1 MKKPR
6 SFTRKAASLLLI
18 PIFHIGLTVLF
29 FEILFLNDLVMPD
42 YMSNF
47 LYRILFFIA
56 AFIPQVTVVASM
68 VGISLSIQGI
78 RKGENKTV
86 GILVISACIL
96 FIVLLVAACI
106 AIMWYLISIGGIGS

>member
-1 MKKPR
+1 MKRKH
-6 SFTRKAASLLLI
+6 SLTRIAASLLLL
-18 PIFHIGLTVLF
+18 PILHIGLTVLF
-29 FEILFLNDLVMPD
+29 YEILDDLLMPD
-42 YMSNF
+42 YMNNF
-47 LYRILFFIA
+47 LYAILVFMA
-56 AFIPQVTVVASM
+56 AFIPQVTVVASV